1 MSVQDWCAVI
11 GTVLAVLAVLHVASR
26 RWGKV
31 EDDIIHLQKRLDD
44 HPDCREDI
52 AALRSRIDI
61 LVDMHVHRSMIAAVQ
76 KGVATMNS
84 PIALAPHAAELLEPI
99 AARLQSRYR
108 EAWSNLSDS
117 ELMMQIEKEF
127 GGWIYQYVCLVEGFG
142 NGEGIVIAAVVAGR
156 THLMGPSSDLPDH
169 VG

>member
-1 MSVQDWCAVI
+1 
-11 GTVLAVLAVLHVASR
+11 
-26 RWGKV
+26 
-31 EDDIIHLQKRLDD
+31 
-44 HPDCREDI
+44 
-52 AALRSRIDI
+52 
-61 LVDMHVHRSMIAAVQ
+61 
-76 KGVATMNS
+76 MNS